1 MIKRR
6 RQGKRH
12 HEICGWKKK
21 KSSTKSEKA
30 WWGGGRRQCLVF
42 KDGERER
49 NRCHHDATTTTSSIA
64 TSFQRLLPPSMNE
77 PDLTS
82 NPSPSLSPQSTPPNT
97 QPPPKETPSTKP
109 KINWRYGTSNVIL
122 YTPKSENRHGV
133 APLQVYCV
141 GIVRASCAA
150 LIIVRH
156 QKARRKAKTAS
167 KLERRREH
175 FLCFKARRRM
185 DRPLKNGLSVI
196 QIFV

>member
-1 MIKRR
+1 M
-6 RQGKRH
+6 
-12 HEICGWKKK
+12 
-21 KSSTKSEKA
+21 
-30 WWGGGRRQCLVF
+30 GGRQCLVF
-42 KDGERER
+42 EDGERER

-133 APLQVYCV
+133 APLQVYYV
-141 GIVRASCAA
+141 LWIVRASCTA

-156 QKARRKAKTAS
+156 TKARRKAQGKNRIKAWEE
-167 KLERRREH
+167 ERALPMLQGKEEDGQTIEKWVISHPNFCVDKRR
-175 FLCFKARRRM
+175 
-185 DRPLKNGLSVI
+185 N
-196 QIFV
+196 